1 MCWSPA
7 VTVTMVGAGA
17 VATGVSLARRQPAAF
32 SATLGY
38 FTLMEGLQAVGYAVI
53 DQCGQPVNQVVTLLS
68 FLHIVFQPFF
78 INAFA
83 MELVAVPVRP
93 RVRWAAFGACAVS
106 SAVMLLQLY
115 PFEWA
120 GMWRPGA
127 ILCGK
132 VLCTVTG
139 DWHQAWDIPFNGMLN
154 AFDNAMRQM
163 IGLSRSFPT
172 YLVVAFIVPLFY
184 GAWRFVIFHALVGP
198 ILAGSLTSNPNE
210 IPAIWCLFSIGLTVI
225 AMSPPIRRRFGPAP
239 AMA

>member
-1 MCWSPA
+1 MCWSP
-7 VTVTMVGAGA
+7 TVTAAMVGAGA
-17 VATGVSLARRQPAAF
+17 VATGISLAKRQPAAI

-38 FTLMEGLQAVGYAVI
+38 FTLMEGLQVVGYAVI
-53 DQCGQPVNQVVTLLS
+53 DQCGQPVNQVITLLS
-68 FLHIVFQPFF
+68 FLHITFQPFF

-83 MELVAVPVRP
+83 MELVAVPVRAP
-93 RVRWAAFGACAVS
+93 VRWAAFTACGVS
-106 SAVMLLQLY
+106 AAVMLAQLY

-120 GMWRPGA
+120 GACRLGS

-154 AFDNAMRQM
+154 AFDMAMQQM

-184 GAWRFVIFHALVGP
+184 GAWRFVVFHALIGP
-198 ILAGSLTSNPNE
+198 LLAGTLTSNPNE
-210 IPAIWCLFSIGLTVI
+210 IPAIWCLLSIGLSVI
-225 AMSPPIRRRFGPAP
+225 ALTPPIRRRFSTAP
-239 AMA
+239 A